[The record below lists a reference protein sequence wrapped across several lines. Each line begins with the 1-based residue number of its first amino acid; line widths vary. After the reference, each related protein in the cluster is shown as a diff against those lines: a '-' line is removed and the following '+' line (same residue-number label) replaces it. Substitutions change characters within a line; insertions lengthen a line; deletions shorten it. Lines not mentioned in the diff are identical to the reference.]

1 MNAGIDAP
9 IKENNTGYTEKTK
22 IFFQASI
29 SLSIIKLVPK
39 KYIQVIKYKINCGIH
54 IFLIFIYEKQPYIKE
69 YNGKPKIRYNA
80 CKSNRI

>member
-1 MNAGIDAP
+1 MNAVIDAP

-39 KYIQVIKYKINCGIH
+39 KYIQVI
-54 IFLIFIYEKQPYIKE
+54 IY
-69 YNGKPKIRYNA
+69 
-80 CKSNRI
+80 